1 MNRILSLIRFVI
13 STAFPNQQP
22 PPPTIESYGQNL
34 SGMSDQQ
41 IQPIMEWLFLS
52 LIKAGYSDR
61 AHLIWYNDADPDPD
75 LRQAMKEALQL
86 EEPMF
91 LYRCGSRTFPPL
103 DGYYWRMMP
112 EHPSTRIYLL
122 SGQR

>member
-1 MNRILSLIRFVI
+1 MNRIVSLIRFVI

-86 EEPMF
+86 EEPTF
-91 LYRCGSRTFPPL
+91 LAPL
-103 DGYYWRMMP
+103 WS
-112 EHPSTRIYLL
+112 ENVSTTGWLL
-122 SGQR
+122 LADDAGTSIDPDLSA